1 MSRTKHITIDEAELL
16 EAKFE
21 QLEKRL
27 ENVERFLFSNGQQSP
42 ENTSMT
48 QVLHLLTTLVDR
60 QMSESIN
67 NRQASAINN
76 PSIMPST
83 MPSTMPSMQE
93 QSLTSNHDRSQ
104 RSENEIR
111 AQTLNIQRL
120 RTII

>member
-27 ENVERFLFSNGQQSP
+27 ENVERFLFSNGQQST

-60 QMSESIN
+60 QMSESMN
-67 NRQASAINN
+67 NRQSSAMNN
-76 PSIMPST
+76 QST
-83 MPSTMPSMQE
+83 MQSTIQSTMQN
-93 QSLTSNHDRSQ
+93 QSLMSNHDQSEKN
-104 RSENEIR
+104 ENEIR
-111 AQTLNIQRL
+111 PQTLNMQRL